1 MQQGVEKEVENEPNK
16 NKNKILITFY
26 SAFFFLTNV
35 LSCIYFREY
44 VYALLFFIL
53 FGTSILVHGYL
64 NNQYMNIID
73 KLAILMVVS
82 YGGYKMYTN
91 CDPTTISLLTLFI
104 NICFIATIYIFLSKH
119 YTINLHIL
127 LHLFSSIGHHLI
139 LFSL

>member
-1 MQQGVEKEVENEPNK
+1 MQQEVEKEVENEYD
-16 NKNKILITFY
+16 KNKILITFY

-35 LSCIYFREY
+35 LTCIYFREY

-53 FGTSILVHGYL
+53 FGTSILVYGYL
-64 NNQYMNIID
+64 NNWYMNIID
-73 KLAILMVVS
+73 KLAILLVVF
-82 YGGYKMYTN
+82 YGGYKIYKH

-127 LHLFSSIGHHLI
+127 LYLFSSIGHHLI
-139 LFSL
+139 LFL

>member
-1 MQQGVEKEVENEPNK
+1 MQQEVEKEVENEYD
-16 NKNKILITFY
+16 KNKILITFY

-35 LSCIYFREY
+35 LTCIYFREY

-53 FGTSILVHGYL
+53 FGTSILVHGFIW
-64 NNQYMNIID
+64 NIYTNALD
-73 KLAILMVVS
+73 KLAILMVVL
-82 YGGYKMYTN
+82 YGGYKMYKK

-104 NICFIATIYIFLSKH
+104 NICFIATIYIYKH

-127 LHLFSSIGHHLI
+127 LHLVSSIGHHLI

>member
-1 MQQGVEKEVENEPNK
+1 MQQEVEKEAEENEY

-26 SAFFFLTNV
+26 SAFLFLTNV
-35 LSCIYFREY
+35 LSCIYFQEY

-53 FGTSILVHGYL
+53 FGTSILVYGYL
-64 NNQYMNIID
+64 NNWYMNIID
-73 KLAILMVVS
+73 KLAILLVVF
-82 YGGYKMYTN
+82 YGGYKIYKH

>member
-1 MQQGVEKEVENEPNK
+1 MQQEVKEVEKEENKE
-16 NKNKILITFY
+16 NKILITFY
-26 SAFFFLTNV
+26 SAFLFLTNV

-64 NNQYMNIID
+64 DNWYMNIID
-73 KLAILMVVS
+73 KLAILLVVF
-82 YGGYKMYTN
+82 YGGYKIYKN

-139 LFSL
+139 LFL

>member
-1 MQQGVEKEVENEPNK
+1 MQQEVKEVEKEENEP

-26 SAFFFLTNV
+26 SAFLFLTNV
-35 LSCIYFREY
+35 LTCIYFQDY
-44 VYALLFFIL
+44 LYALLFFIL
-53 FGTSILVHGYL
+53 FGTTISVHSYL
-64 NNQYMNIID
+64 DNWYMNIID

-82 YGGYKMYTN
+82 YGGYKIYKK

-127 LHLFSSIGHHLI
+127 LHLFGSIGHHLI
-139 LFSL
+139 LFL

>member
-1 MQQGVEKEVENEPNK
+1 MQQEVEKEVENEYD
-16 NKNKILITFY
+16 KNKILITFY

-35 LSCIYFREY
+35 LTCIYFREY

-53 FGTSILVHGYL
+53 FGTSILVHGFIC
-64 NNQYMNIID
+64 NIYTNALD
-73 KLAILMVVS
+73 KLAILMVVL
-82 YGGYKMYTN
+82 YGGYKMYKK

-104 NICFIATIYIFLSKH
+104 NICFIATIYIYKH

>member
-1 MQQGVEKEVENEPNK
+1 MQQEVKEVEKEENEP

-26 SAFFFLTNV
+26 SAFLFLTNV
-35 LSCIYFREY
+35 LTCIYFQEY
-44 VYALLFFIL
+44 VYALLFCIL
-53 FGTSILVHGYL
+53 FGTTISVHSYL
-64 NNQYMNIID
+64 DNWYMNIID

-82 YGGYKMYTN
+82 YGGYKIYKK

-119 YTINLHIL
+119 YTINLHVL

-139 LFSL
+139 LFL

>member
-1 MQQGVEKEVENEPNK
+1 MQQGVKE
-16 NKNKILITFY
+16 NKILITFY

-44 VYALLFFIL
+44 VYALLFCML

-73 KLAILMVVS
+73 KLAILLVVF

-104 NICFIATIYIFLSKH
+104 NICFIATIYIFIKTLYYK
-119 YTINLHIL
+119 LAHIIT
-127 LHLFSSIGHHLI
+127 FIQFNRSSFNIVSVI
-139 LFSL
+139 

>member
-1 MQQGVEKEVENEPNK
+1 MQQEVEKEVV
-16 NKNKILITFY
+16 NKILITFY

-35 LSCIYFREY
+35 LTCIYFREY

-53 FGTSILVHGYL
+53 FGTSILVHSYL
-64 NNQYMNIID
+64 DNWYMNIID
-73 KLAILMVVS
+73 KLAILLVVS

-91 CDPTTISLLTLFI
+91 CDPTTIHLLTLCI

-119 YTINLHIL
+119 YTIHLHIL

-139 LFSL
+139 LFL

>member
-1 MQQGVEKEVENEPNK
+1 MQQEVKEVEKEENEP

-26 SAFFFLTNV
+26 SAFLFLTNV
-35 LSCIYFREY
+35 LTCIYFQDY
-44 VYALLFFIL
+44 LYALLFFIL
-53 FGTSILVHGYL
+53 FGTTISVHSYL
-64 NNQYMNIID
+64 DNWYMNIID

-82 YGGYKMYTN
+82 YGGYKIYKK

-104 NICFIATIYIFLSKH
+104 NICLISTIYIFLSKY

-139 LFSL
+139 LFL

>member
-1 MQQGVEKEVENEPNK
+1 MQQEVEKEAENEP

-44 VYALLFFIL
+44 VYALLFCML

-73 KLAILMVVS
+73 KLAILLVVF

-139 LFSL
+139 LFL

>member
-1 MQQGVEKEVENEPNK
+1 MQQEVEKEAEENEY

-26 SAFFFLTNV
+26 SAFLFLTNV
-35 LSCIYFREY
+35 LSCIYFQEY

-53 FGTSILVHGYL
+53 FGTSILVHGFIC
-64 NNQYMNIID
+64 NIYTNALD
-73 KLAILMVVS
+73 KLAILMVVL
-82 YGGYKMYTN
+82 YGGYKMYKK

-104 NICFIATIYIFLSKH
+104 NICFIATIYIYKH